1 MTPAVPMD
9 PRLRAC
15 LVAVAGSGAAL
26 AVGALLTFGGSTAL
40 SVAVG
45 GGLAAANLWAL
56 ARIIGAL
63 LPSDGAAAAAQSRAG
78 WSLVVGLKM
87 IGLVLGAWLLM
98 RHGWV
103 APLPLVVGFG

>member
-56 ARIIGAL
+56 ARGARRPRRAKCVACGRE
-63 LPSDGAAAAAQSRAG
+63 LPPPYGGQAAAG
-78 WSLVVGLKM
+78 
-87 IGLVLGAWLLM
+87 
-98 RHGWV
+98 
-103 APLPLVVGFG
+103 